1 MRALY
6 VDDDKALLE
15 LVSISFE
22 RDFESIVRVTSDAN
36 EAIRLIRNEKYDVI
50 LLDAVMP
57 GVCAEDLIAEI
68 KATSDNPPPIIYIT
82 GLALERQQSRLLENG
97 AAGVITKPFDPFRL
111 PRRVRQLIA
120 SDATSAQPIAQRP
133 DLLGV
138 REELQLHRSA

>member
-6 VDDDKALLE
+6 IDDDKILLD

-22 RDFESIVRVTSDAN
+22 IDLESIVRVTSDAN
-36 EAIRLIRNEKYDVI
+36 EAISLIRDEKYDVI

-57 GVCAEDLIAEI
+57 GICTADLIAQI

-82 GLALERQQSRLLENG
+82 GLALERQQASLMETG

-111 PRRVRQLIA
+111 PQRVRQLIA
-120 SDATSAQPIAQRP
+120 AAAGHDGALNAAQA
-133 DLLGV
+133 
-138 REELQLHRSA
+138 A